1 MYRRNGIGMLGRKQ
15 GRPRWEDDPVRRCN
29 RRCWRTAQEA
39 DSPFGGNSNGS
50 RGGQGVQE

>member
-29 RRCWRTAQEA
+29 RRCRQTAQEA